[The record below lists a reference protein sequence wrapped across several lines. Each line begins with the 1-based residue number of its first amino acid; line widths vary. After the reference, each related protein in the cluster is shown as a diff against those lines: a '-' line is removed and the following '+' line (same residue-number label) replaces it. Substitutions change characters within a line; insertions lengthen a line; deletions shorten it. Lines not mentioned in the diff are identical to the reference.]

1 MAQSTWWWVTA
12 GIAVAV
18 ELGTGTFYLLM
29 VAIGL
34 AAGAVAAHSGAD
46 GAWQLVAAAVVGGGA
61 VAALHFQR
69 GKEPRQ
75 LASQANPD
83 VNADIGETV
92 TVDAWQADGTASV
105 QYRGARWTAIAAHG
119 SPRTT
124 GTHRILEVTGNR
136 LVVGKVEQEQP

>member
-1 MAQSTWWWVTA
+1 MAQSTWWWVAA
-12 GIAVAV
+12 GVAVAV

-34 AAGAVAAHSGAD
+34 AAGAVAAHLGAD
-46 GAWQLVAAAVVGGGA
+46 GAWQLVAAATIGGGA

-69 GKEPRQ
+69 GKGPRQ

-92 TVDAWQADGTASV
+92 AVPAWDADGTASV
-105 QYRGARWTAIAAHG
+105 QYRGARWTAVPAPG
-119 SPRTT
+119 SARVP
-124 GTHRILEVTGNR
+124 GIHRIVEVTGNR